1 MEVDYLN
8 YSLQELHEAWM
19 TIDDYAYPERAIKV
33 YQLLK
38 NAEAKATEDNSS
50 NASSTW
56 VVSVLRNFSRPRLYN
71 PSFSDILLE
80 ESSARMKEQ
89 RVIKLIAKRESI
101 DH

>member
-19 TIDDYAYPERAIKV
+19 TIDDYAYPERAIRV

-56 VVSVLRNFSRPRLYN
+56 VVSVLRNFSRPSYITQALAIYYW
-71 PSFSDILLE
+71 
-80 ESSARMKEQ
+80 KKVVQ
-89 RVIKLIAKRESI
+89 R
-101 DH
+101 